1 MKLSWIVIL
10 IVSGS
15 LVLASCGNDNDE
27 IEEPE
32 AEDQTIAEEAE
43 PEEEA
48 AEDEPLQREER
59 EEDPFERE
67 PDEPARAPETEQR
80 EIAGPVDIIHQEDG
94 RYTIQLFS
102 WENPEFAELRLEEW
116 KKKGYEEAYLTE
128 TVQNGTTMYRLRLGR
143 FPSLSVAQQTMENLK
158 DSYDVDP
165 WVDNYEREE

>member
-27 IEEPE
+27 FEEPE
-32 AEDQTIAEEAE
+32 TEDQAIAEETE

-48 AEDEPLQREER
+48 VEEEPQPEEER

-67 PDEPARAPETEQR
+67 PDEPARTPETEQR
-80 EIAGPVDIIHQEDG
+80 VVAGPVDITHQEDG

-102 WENPEFAELRLEEW
+102 WENLEYAELRLEEW
-116 KKKGYEEAYLTE
+116 KEKGYEDAYLTE
-128 TVQNGTTMYRLRLGR
+128 TARNDTPMYRLRLGR
-143 FPSLSVAQQTMENLK
+143 FPTLSSAQQTMENLK
-158 DSYDVDP
+158 DIYDVDP